1 MSRLSNLKR
10 ALQRLGEPE
19 QPRAERWPATG
30 LSAFYGIETASKPAR
45 IKDVS
50 ISGLYLL
57 TEERFAPNQTVAL
70 ILGLDGKRGE
80 NADLQIPIQT
90 RAAWQGEDGVGL
102 EFVVPPGMTPGLC
115 GELLHEIV
123 IHPDRDEAAEM
134 FRNLRTVLFLYS
146 LCKSQAEE
154 AILLLDGQLDPGR
167 TSTLFKIA
175 FGAECLLAAKPD
187 ASRMRAHPKLV
198 ANILREG
205 SWASDE
211 VTRKLWEGLLASS
224 CSVDAPDDSNQIFV
238 DILVHITR
246 TEAMIL
252 LHACERAQS
261 SKPGPVDTATLSIIV
276 NQQEMVQLTGVHDA
290 GRNATDLAYLYNLG
304 LVEKLFDFTSYRD
317 IESFDITPSR
327 LGLELYG
334 HCHGQTGKIE
344 PQLVEAARE
353 HLAVFFPP
361 PIPSAFE
368 NFIALEPDPPDKK

>member
-1 MSRLSNLKR
+1 MSRLSNLRR
-10 ALQRLGEPE
+10 ALKRFGEPE

-30 LSAFYGIETASKPAR
+30 LSALYGIDSASRPGS
-45 IKDVS
+45 IKDIS
-50 ISGLYLL
+50 ISGVYLL
-57 TEERFAPNQTVAL
+57 TQERFAANQTVAL

-80 NADLQIPIQT
+80 DADLQIPIQT

-115 GELLHEIV
+115 GALLHEIV
-123 IHPDRDEAAEM
+123 SHSDRDEAAEM
-134 FRNLRTVLFLYS
+134 FRNLRTVLFLYR
-146 LCKSQAEE
+146 LCESQAED

-175 FGAECLLAAKPD
+175 FAAEKMLASNPD

-211 VTRKLWEGLLASS
+211 VTMKLWVGLFASC

-238 DILVHITR
+238 DLLVHITH

-252 LHACERAQS
+252 VHACEQALS
-261 SKPGPVDTATLSIIV
+261 SKQGPVDTASLSIV
-276 NQQEMVQLTGVHDA
+276 VSPQEMIRLTGVHDA
-290 GRNATDLAYLYNLG
+290 GRNATDLAYLHNLG
-304 LVEKLFDFTSYRD
+304 LVANLFDFTSYRD
-317 IESFDITPSR
+317 IESFDITPSS
-327 LGLELYG
+327 LGLELYK
-334 HCHGQTGKIE
+334 HCHGNSEKID
-344 PQLVEAARE
+344 PQMVADARE

-368 NFIALEPDPPDKK
+368 DFMPLAPDKPQKK